1 MSYGLRI
8 SPATDRQIDAQPEPL
23 RSFIRASL
31 DRLAQNPTAVSHRA
45 GSASRGQ
52 AAEFR
57 FDREGVSL
65 WVTVRFLY
73 GQDEQTLYVGHV
85 EVEFAE

>member
-1 MSYGLRI
+1 MNYGLRI
-8 SPATDRQIDAQPEPL
+8 SLPADQQIDAQPEPL

-31 DRLAQNPTAVSHRA
+31 DRLAQNPTAVSRRA

-57 FDREGVSL
+57 YDRGGVSL

-73 GQDEQTLYVGHV
+73 GQDEQTLYVENV
-85 EVEFAE
+85 EVEFGE